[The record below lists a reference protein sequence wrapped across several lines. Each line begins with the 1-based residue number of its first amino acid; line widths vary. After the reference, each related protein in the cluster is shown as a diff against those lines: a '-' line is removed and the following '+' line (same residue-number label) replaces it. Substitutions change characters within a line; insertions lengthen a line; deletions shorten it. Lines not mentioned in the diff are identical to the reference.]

1 MELRHFL
8 ITEFDSPDS
17 PGSAEKYMD
26 RDFLRMIDAA
36 AHLCKLQFLIVS
48 GYRTK
53 FQNNRWNDSTVSS
66 HLIGKAAIIRCDN
79 SKKRYK
85 MIASLMEVGFSRIAI
100 SKDQKTIY
108 VDNDDQK
115 PNMFWLY

>member
-17 PGSAEKYMD
+17 PGSGQRYMD
-26 RDFLRMIDAA
+26 REFLSMIDEA

-48 GYRTK
+48 GYRTITE
-53 FQNNRWNDSTVSS
+53 NRRWEGSTVSS
-66 HLIGKAAIIRCDN
+66 HLIGKAAIIRCEN

-100 SKDQKTIY
+100 SRNQKTIY

-115 PNMFWLY
+115 PNMIWLY

>member
-17 PGSAEKYMD
+17 PGSGEKYMN
-26 RDFLRMIDAA
+26 RDFLLMIDAA

-48 GYRTK
+48 GYRTR
-53 FQNNRWNDSTVSS
+53 FQNDRWNDSSVSS

-79 SKKRYK
+79 SKKRHK
-85 MIASLMEVGFSRIAI
+85 MISSLMEVGFSRIAI
-100 SKDQKTIY
+100 SRDQKTIY

-115 PNMFWLY
+115 PDMIWLY